1 MLCPNCHLLF
11 YSPLITGDEIFYNSL
26 QKFPWYY
33 QSEKSEYI
41 FAKKFISNLDNVIEI
56 GSGKGAFLK
65 HIKPKSYLGLDN
77 SERAIELAKKNGI
90 RIKNELLK
98 DFANKNK
105 ENFDISVSF
114 QVLEHIADPYSFIQD
129 QLSVLKPGGKIIIST
144 PSEDT
149 YLKYLSN
156 NILNM
161 PPHHVTRWPDKTFKF
176 IARKFNCK
184 MIAIYHEKLQNYH
197 KTTFIKMLIEN
208 SILNNKILDNSL
220 KRRLISKISFVLAKI
235 IKPSLKKNMLPR
247 GNSVVV
253 VYEKEKNI
261 RD

>member
-1 MLCPNCHLLF
+1 
-11 YSPLITGDEIFYNSL
+11 
-26 QKFPWYY
+26 
-33 QSEKSEYI
+33 
-41 FAKKFISNLDNVIEI
+41 
-56 GSGKGAFLK
+56 
-65 HIKPKSYLGLDN
+65 
-77 SERAIELAKKNGI
+77 
-90 RIKNELLK
+90 
-98 DFANKNK
+98 
-105 ENFDISVSF
+105 
-114 QVLEHIADPYSFIQD
+114 
-129 QLSVLKPGGKIIIST
+129 
-144 PSEDT
+144 
-149 YLKYLSN
+149 
-156 NILNM
+156 
-161 PPHHVTRWPDKTFKF
+161 
-176 IARKFNCK
+176 